1 MRKLKVNRVTGIIVI
16 VLSYIVSGI
25 FFVGCNNMS
34 NIKSTELNNIYVDN
48 LNIGSSIKKINL
60 NKYTE
65 SNNYLGDYTCKFEEL
80 IIDSKDN
87 KINYLFG
94 RFDENRTVISVNSR
108 RNLRSINEVSDILGE
123 NYKEKWKDRELKL
136 QEHVYFD
143 NRNNIKAEFIY
154 SIFDDSLVWVILSK
168 MNEEQ

>member
-1 MRKLKVNRVTGIIVI
+1 
-16 VLSYIVSGI
+16 
-25 FFVGCNNMS
+25 MS

-136 QEHVYFD
+136 KEHVYFD

>member
-1 MRKLKVNRVTGIIVI
+1 M
-16 VLSYIVSGI
+16 
-25 FFVGCNNMS
+25 
-34 NIKSTELNNIYVDN
+34 
-48 LNIGSSIKKINL
+48 
-60 NKYTE
+60 
-65 SNNYLGDYTCKFEEL
+65 
-80 IIDSKDN
+80 
-87 KINYLFG
+87 FG

-136 QEHVYFD
+136 KEHVYFD

>member
-16 VLSYIVSGI
+16 VLSYIVSRI

-136 QEHVYFD
+136 KEHVYFD